1 MQIPNGSKLF
11 SMSNAYHVTATS
23 PFLSSRNHVHL
34 QLSPYYLN
42 FSKHEEIFQVQYNEQ
57 PPYEANT
64 LSKKTELHFEKQH
77 NCKNTTSQSTFEI
90 IETHMSTSILS

>member
-1 MQIPNGSKLF
+1 MYLF
-11 SMSNAYHVTATS
+11 SYLLTTS
-23 PFLSSRNHVHL
+23 TSSSKNN
-34 QLSPYYLN
+34 QDKPI

-64 LSKKTELHFEKQH
+64 RSKKPELHFEKQH